1 MIILDTN
8 VVSALMRP
16 KDNRVVV
23 DWLDRQASV
32 SIWTTA
38 MTVFEISFGLMM
50 LPNGRRRKAL
60 EHAFADFVREDL
72 EGRILAF
79 DAAAAAAAAAPLAV
93 AYRRSGRQVE
103 VHDIQI
109 AGVAIARKAAVA
121 TRNTKHFDDLSM
133 SVVDPWSQ

>member
-38 MTVFEISFGLMM
+38 ITVFEISFGLMM

-79 DAAAAAAAAAPLAV
+79 DAAAAAAAAPLAV